1 MNNNK
6 KDNFGSLLKKLRNEK
21 GYSIKN
27 LSPKLNVNYSY
38 LSKLEN
44 GHSTPS
50 ENFIERVA
58 VFLNYDKDEL
68 MIRAGKVPDDV
79 IEIIRNNPKKAIA
92 YLRKEFG
99 E

>member
-1 MNNNK
+1 MSYKKNNS
-6 KDNFGSLLKKLRNEK
+6 FGTLLKKLRNEK
-21 GYSIKN
+21 GYSIKS

-44 GHSTPS
+44 GHSKPS
-50 ENFIERVA
+50 KDFIERA
-58 VFLNYDKDEL
+58 ATFLNYNKDEL
-68 MIRAGKVPDDV
+68 MVRAGKIPDDIV
-79 IEIIRNNPKKAIA
+79 EIIRNNPRKAIE